1 METLLHN
8 EAFVLGAMGL
18 VIFGI
23 TQLLKLPIKFFTS
36 KIQNERGRRIVNAT
50 ILLIPFA
57 CGILGDY
64 LYATYYLHTAYDIVT
79 GLSYG
84 LSAISLYGF
93 VERFFKVK
101 VDNPYETNEG
111 KAVLQLVDNVTKD
124 GKVDNNDKSAVQSF
138 LEKMGK

>member
-1 METLLHN
+1 METLLRN
-8 EAFVLGAMGL
+8 EAFILGAMGF
-18 VIFGI
+18 VIFGL

-36 KIQNERGRRIVNAT
+36 KIENERGRRIVNAT

-64 LYATYYLHTAYDIVT
+64 LYATYYLHTAYNIIT

-101 VDNPYETNEG
+101 VANPYESEEG
-111 KAVLQLVDNVTKD
+111 KAVVGLVSSISKD
-124 GKVDNNDKSAVQSF
+124 GKVDSNDKSAVQSF
-138 LEKMGK
+138 LEKLGK